1 MAMRNNVWASLY
13 ESYKNI
19 RVTTGVIMF
28 TSILLGSFCLI
39 ALSACGGK
47 NDSSAPQNEKIT
59 IKEQVFQK
67 LEDEG
72 KLPKL
77 ERTDSI
83 LGIDKDQNGIRDDI
97 DAHIEQKY
105 KDELEKKAVQQFA
118 RNSQQKMAV
127 NLENEVELQASSHEA
142 DRATTCVYKT
152 FKSNPN
158 IDASDVIDEIGNMTT
173 NTKKRLQA
181 YYKYSDALDG
191 FVFTIPQRDYCDE

>member
-1 MAMRNNVWASLY
+1 
-13 ESYKNI
+13 
-19 RVTTGVIMF
+19 MF

-72 KLPKL
+72 KLPKF

-173 NTKKRLQA
+173 NTKKRLHANYWINQP
-181 YYKYSDALDG
+181 L
-191 FVFTIPQRDYCDE
+191 IPIYGLPVILIPSRPL

>member
-1 MAMRNNVWASLY
+1 
-13 ESYKNI
+13 
-19 RVTTGVIMF
+19 MF
-28 TSILLGSFCLI
+28 KSILLGSFCLI
-39 ALSACGGK
+39 ALSACGGE

-59 IKEQVFQK
+59 TKEQVFQK

-127 NLENEVELQASSHEA
+127 NLENEVELQASSYEA

-152 FKSNPN
+152 FKNNPN